1 MRAVVW
7 VLVAAVC
14 FGTTGT
20 AQALGPDVDATALGA
35 ARIALGGCALG
46 LIALLGVRRRA
57 RPRPVRLDRSTT
69 ALVLVGGAGVLAY
82 QPTFFAGTGANGV
95 AVGTVVALGSAPV
108 LTGVL
113 GWVLTGQRPTPVWWV
128 ATVCALA
135 GVAVLGL
142 ADGTDGALSVPG
154 LLASVGAGAAY
165 AVYTLAGKGLLERGW
180 TSVSAMGA
188 TFGVAGLGGLAL
200 LAGADREGLGSG
212 SGLLTVAWL
221 GLVTVTVAY
230 VFFGAGLAV
239 LPAATVA
246 TLTLAEPVTATLL
259 GVLVLDERLSARAS
273 LGVAILALG
282 IVVLVAGSRA
292 PRAARVPT

>member
-1 MRAVVW
+1 MW

-20 AQALGPDVDATALGA
+20 AQALGPEADATALGA

-46 LIALLGVRRRA
+46 LIALLGARR
-57 RPRPVRLDRSTT
+57 RPVRLDRATA

-82 QPTFFAGTGANGV
+82 QPAFFAGTGANGV

-113 GWVLTGQRPTPVWWV
+113 GWVLTRRRPAGVWWV
-128 ATVCALA
+128 ATACALV
-135 GVAVLGL
+135 GVGVLGL

-154 LLASVGAGAAY
+154 LVASVGAGAAY
-165 AVYTLAGKGLLERGW
+165 AVYTLAGKGLLDRGW
-180 TSVSAMGA
+180 TSVTTMGA
-188 TFGVAGLGGLAL
+188 TFGVAGLGGLVL
-200 LAGADREGLGSG
+200 LAGVDREGLGSG
-212 SGLLTVAWL
+212 AGLLTIAWL

-230 VFFGAGLAV
+230 LFFGAGLAV

-259 GVLVLDERLSARAS
+259 GIVVLDERLSGQAAA
-273 LGVAILALG
+273 GVGVLALG
-282 IVVLVAGSRA
+282 IVVLVLGSRS
-292 PRAARVPT
+292 ARVARVRS